1 MKPQKRI
8 PHVLSFA
15 SPSVAL
21 RAIGGLVA
29 FAFRH
34 PPTFAGLAHR
44 ALRDRSMRTRLFR
57 LAVDARS
64 VRESPLFDAEWFLA
78 RNPQLRGS
86 RLPPEILYLLADAH
100 DGRHASPRF
109 SGDAYAELNPVVR
122 RAGVAPLAHYE
133 QCGKF
138 YGMPA
143 SVLDLRFSKP
153 SFPEGAAPVDADF
166 GTAPPNH
173 RRTVVFA
180 SFFADGRIP
189 ETDLAYLRGL
199 REIAD
204 NVVFVANAPLLP
216 GEEERLRGLASFAR
230 CRSHGEYDFG
240 SYRRGL
246 EAARAAG
253 LLDEDRCDELVLA
266 NNSCFGPV
274 FPFSEAF
281 GAMASRPCDFW
292 GLTENVRQGGRPHLQ
307 SYFLVFR
314 PSVFR
319 GRALDDF
326 FASRE
331 PATSRDEAVE
341 RFETQFT
348 HFLSERGLSHAS
360 LVPSGARGLHDNP
373 TLRPLALMRRWRMP
387 LVKAKALAG
396 CSLDDVGRT
405 LAFIRRRNPG
415 LGALLRPSSPP
426 LPRVETPEESAA
438 AHERTAAAVRERLV
452 AGRPVRTLFL
462 VSSPSMFPARP
473 LFEAMRRDPDFDAR
487 IAVIPD
493 VRWPGPPERTMAA
506 HEAELSAAFP
516 GALLPPLRPD
526 AEGAWPDALAD
537 ADLAVFPSPYD
548 VSDFR
553 YNPPRCAGRPLLGVH
568 VNYGYFRSV
577 YDRSV
582 MAHWNYSHFWKAF
595 FECEATLAEYREHS
609 VTHGANAELT
619 GYVKMDRLAECA
631 PAPRRDGRPRVLLAP
646 HHSVEGGANDA
657 LALSN
662 FLRYADH
669 FASLPECFP
678 EIDFV
683 MRPHPFLFPQLS
695 HAPFWGPERTAEW
708 RRAFLAHPNASW
720 SDDGDYLPLFASCDA
735 CVQDCGSFLVEWLYV
750 GRPCCYLLKSPDDA
764 GKFSPLG
771 RDCLRCCTIAYD
783 APAIDAFLRD
793 VVLGGRD
800 DLAAAREALRPSIML
815 NHPHAAE
822 AALAA
827 VRLGLGLPPRH
838 ATP

>member
-21 RAIGGLVA
+21 RAVGGLAA
-29 FAFRH
+29 FALRH
-34 PPTFAGLAHR
+34 PPTFAELARR

-109 SGDAYAELNPVVR
+109 SGDAYAELNPAVR
-122 RAGVAPLAHYE
+122 RAGVSPLAHYE
-133 QCGKF
+133 QCGRF
-138 YGMPA
+138 YGLPA
-143 SVLDLRFSKP
+143 SVLDLRFS
-153 SFPEGAAPVDADF
+153 FPDGAEPVDADF
-166 GTAPPNH
+166 GTAPPKH
-173 RRTVVFA
+173 RRTAVFA
-180 SFFADGRIP
+180 SFFANGRIP

-199 REIAD
+199 GEIAD

-216 GEEERLRGLASFAR
+216 GEAERLRGLASFAR

-246 EAARAAG
+246 AVARSAG

-274 FPFSEAF
+274 FPFAEAF

-292 GLTENVRQGGRPHLQ
+292 GLTENVREGGRPHLQ
-307 SYFLVFR
+307 SFFLVFR

-331 PATSRDEAVE
+331 PAASRDEAVE
-341 RFETQFT
+341 RFETQCT

-405 LAFIRRRNPG
+405 LAFLRRRNPE
-415 LGALLRPSSPP
+415 LGALLRPSPPP
-426 LPRVETPEESAA
+426 LPRIETPEETAA
-438 AHERTAAAVRERLV
+438 ARKRTAAAIRERLA
-452 AGRPVRTLFL
+452 AGHPVRTLFL
-462 VSSPSMFPARP
+462 VVSPSAFPARP

-493 VRWPGPPERTMAA
+493 VRRTGSPERAMAA

-526 AEGAWPDALAD
+526 AEGMWPDALAG
-537 ADLAVFPSPYD
+537 ADLAVFPSPFD

-553 YNPPRCAGRPLLGVH
+553 YDPPRCAGRPLLGLH
-568 VNYGYFRSV
+568 VDGGLYRSLC
-577 YDRSV
+577 DRSE
-582 MAHWNYSHFWKAF
+582 ATHWNYAHFWKVF
-595 FECEATLAEYREHS
+595 
-609 VTHGANAELT
+609 
-619 GYVKMDRLAECA
+619 
-631 PAPRRDGRPRVLLAP
+631 
-646 HHSVEGGANDA
+646 
-657 LALSN
+657 
-662 FLRYADH
+662 
-669 FASLPECFP
+669 
-678 EIDFV
+678 
-683 MRPHPFLFPQLS
+683 
-695 HAPFWGPERTAEW
+695 
-708 RRAFLAHPNASW
+708 
-720 SDDGDYLPLFASCDA
+720 SDP
-735 CVQDCGSFLVEWLYV
+735 
-750 GRPCCYLLKSPDDA
+750 
-764 GKFSPLG
+764 
-771 RDCLRCCTIAYD
+771 
-783 APAIDAFLRD
+783 
-793 VVLGGRD
+793 
-800 DLAAAREALRPSIML
+800 
-815 NHPHAAE
+815 E